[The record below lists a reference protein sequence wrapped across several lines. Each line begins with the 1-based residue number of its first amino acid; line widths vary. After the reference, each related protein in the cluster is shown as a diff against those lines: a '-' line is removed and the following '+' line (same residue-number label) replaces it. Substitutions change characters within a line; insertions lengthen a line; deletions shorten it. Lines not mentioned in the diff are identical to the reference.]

1 MKDQTKS
8 SLFKNHFSTEPRA
21 THSSMTNEKKQI
33 SPLPKPDLSPITQ
46 KDMQFS
52 LKCHGS
58 YKKPKVVFPESPM
71 KSPIQKYFTPVKIE
85 GKNLFGTAPKK
96 DVAFRKLNFDMA
108 LDEEV
113 DNNGKEYKKFSHL
126 LDNVEEKEED
136 SQSPYQSGQKFKDEN
151 IKANLF
157 NNLMDVDPEPNFN
170 NVINA
175 NYLNTSPA
183 EMQSTPPQIKIT
195 NSVNSSHVHIHKM
208 DKDFTILKTLSE
220 NKFDSVYKC
229 LMNKNNKIYA
239 VKKSYKTSCKND
251 LTTVKK
257 IYNDL
262 ISNSSSKA
270 SSFCVNYL
278 EYWVEEEIYDI
289 IESSTHFTDKNL
301 YILTEYYENG
311 DLLDYLSKLEQHNY
325 KFTPEFYWDIIFEM
339 LAGVHFFHECGYL
352 HLDIKPANFLVDN
365 NGYIKLSDFG
375 LSHKISDLSSLD
387 DIFEGDSTY
396 ISPEVFN
403 RTSLKDLDTKC
414 DVYSLGLSFLE
425 IMAKV
430 ELPKN
435 GPLWRAMRTYEINT
449 IPKEFFVNWNIKD
462 INPFWELI
470 QKMICAY
477 NERMNIVDIVNTF
490 PELNKRLNLLRNNQ
504 YQKSVSVPL
513 FINTHNQSS
522 NENDMVIESPRKA

>member
-1 MKDQTKS
+1 MKEQTKS
-8 SLFKNHFSTEPRA
+8 SLFKNPFNSEPREQ
-21 THSSMTNEKKQI
+21 HSSTIVKEKKQI

-46 KDMQFS
+46 KDMKFS

-96 DVAFRKLNFDMA
+96 DIAFRKLNFDMA

-113 DNNGKEYKKFSHL
+113 DNKQYKKFSHL

-136 SQSPYQSGQKFKDEN
+136 SQSPYHSGQKFKDEN

-157 NNLMDVDPEPNFN
+157 NNDMDIDQESNMN

-183 EMQSTPPQIKIT
+183 EIQSHIPQIQIT
-195 NSVNSSHVHIHKM
+195 NSVNSSHVHKM
-208 DKDFTILKTLSE
+208 EKDFTILKTLSE

-229 LMNKNNKIYA
+229 IMNKNNKIYA
-239 VKKSYKTSCKND
+239 VKKSYKTSCKNNIS
-251 LTTVKK
+251 TVKQ
-257 IYNDL
+257 IYND
-262 ISNSSSKA
+262 INNNSSSKG

-325 KFTPEFYWDIIFEM
+325 KFTPEFYWDLIFEM

-352 HLDIKPANFLVDN
+352 HFDIKPANFLVDN

-375 LSHKISDLSSLD
+375 LSHKISDLPSLD

-403 RTSLKDLDTKC
+403 RKSLKSLDTKC

-462 INPFWELI
+462 IHPFWELI
-470 QKMICAY
+470 QKMISAY
-477 NERMNIVDIVNTF
+477 NERMNIVDIMTTF
-490 PELNKRLNLLRNNQ
+490 PELNKRLGLLRNNQ
-504 YQKSVSVPL
+504 YQKSTPVPD
-513 FINTHNQSS
+513 FINTANKGS
-522 NENDMVIESPRKA
+522 NDTDMVIESPRKE

>member
-1 MKDQTKS
+1 
-8 SLFKNHFSTEPRA
+8 
-21 THSSMTNEKKQI
+21 
-33 SPLPKPDLSPITQ
+33 
-46 KDMQFS
+46 
-52 LKCHGS
+52 
-58 YKKPKVVFPESPM
+58 
-71 KSPIQKYFTPVKIE
+71 
-85 GKNLFGTAPKK
+85 
-96 DVAFRKLNFDMA
+96 
-108 LDEEV
+108 
-113 DNNGKEYKKFSHL
+113 
-126 LDNVEEKEED
+126 
-136 SQSPYQSGQKFKDEN
+136 
-151 IKANLF
+151 
-157 NNLMDVDPEPNFN
+157 
-170 NVINA
+170 
-175 NYLNTSPA
+175 
-183 EMQSTPPQIKIT
+183 
-195 NSVNSSHVHIHKM
+195 
-208 DKDFTILKTLSE
+208 
-220 NKFDSVYKC
+220 
-229 LMNKNNKIYA
+229 MNKNNKIYA
-239 VKKSYKTSCKND
+239 VKKAYKTSCKND

-470 QKMICAY
+470 QKMI
-477 NERMNIVDIVNTF
+477 
-490 PELNKRLNLLRNNQ
+490 
-504 YQKSVSVPL
+504 
-513 FINTHNQSS
+513 
-522 NENDMVIESPRKA
+522 

>member
-195 NSVNSSHVHIHKM
+195 NSVNSSHVHKM

-251 LTTVKK
+251 LTTVK
-257 IYNDL
+257 
-262 ISNSSSKA
+262 
-270 SSFCVNYL
+270 
-278 EYWVEEEIYDI
+278 
-289 IESSTHFTDKNL
+289 
-301 YILTEYYENG
+301 
-311 DLLDYLSKLEQHNY
+311 
-325 KFTPEFYWDIIFEM
+325 
-339 LAGVHFFHECGYL
+339 
-352 HLDIKPANFLVDN
+352 
-365 NGYIKLSDFG
+365 
-375 LSHKISDLSSLD
+375 
-387 DIFEGDSTY
+387 
-396 ISPEVFN
+396 
-403 RTSLKDLDTKC
+403 
-414 DVYSLGLSFLE
+414 
-425 IMAKV
+425 
-430 ELPKN
+430 
-435 GPLWRAMRTYEINT
+435 
-449 IPKEFFVNWNIKD
+449 
-462 INPFWELI
+462 
-470 QKMICAY
+470 
-477 NERMNIVDIVNTF
+477 
-490 PELNKRLNLLRNNQ
+490 
-504 YQKSVSVPL
+504 
-513 FINTHNQSS
+513 
-522 NENDMVIESPRKA
+522 